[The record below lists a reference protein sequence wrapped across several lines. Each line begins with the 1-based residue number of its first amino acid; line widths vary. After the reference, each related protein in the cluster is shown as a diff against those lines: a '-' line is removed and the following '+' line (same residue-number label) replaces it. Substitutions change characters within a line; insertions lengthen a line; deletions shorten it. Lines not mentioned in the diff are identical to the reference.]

1 MKKKSTINFISG
13 LFIISVLLLFCGI
26 FKLNVYADEDNND
39 STAEI
44 ASSGPYRIIDLPIG
58 KTIDGAL
65 IHSQN
70 NRRYYDGILYKFTLT
85 KSGKMNFSTYTEF
98 AGIDYN
104 ILDEDGEKIYHGCS
118 GTMYYNDKLGMGR
131 DDFYFHISKG
141 TYYLEITSRWEYT
154 DDCPEISFEISTK
167 FTDAKA
173 NEGEPNDDFKD
184 ATILGREGKIR
195 GQFSISDVKDVYKI
209 NVNKKLIFTLKY
221 TSENDVIYDIEVFD
235 KNGDSTYKD
244 TYVDEKTSVH
254 KITLYPGANYIVL
267 ESATHWGG
275 THEMGNYTFDYSIR
289 QTLSSRNVAL
299 KSSTVSY
306 NGKVR
311 NPSVIVKDNVGRRLV
326 KGTDYDVYIPGGRRN
341 IGSYTY
347 KIVFKGDYKG
357 TVKKVFKII
366 PAKTKITKVVKT
378 RSGVKIAWSKSK
390 NASGYIIYRSADNG
404 SYKKIKSIS
413 SSKIST
419 YTDRSATLN
428 WTTYSYKVYVYKK
441 VNGKRYVSPVSAP
454 KSIYVY

>member
-26 FKLNVYADEDNND
+26 CKLNVYADEDNND

-44 ASSGPYRIIDLPIG
+44 ASSGSYRIINLPIG
-58 KTIDGAL
+58 KKISGAL
-65 IHSQN
+65 LQDEN
-70 NRRYYDGILYKFTLT
+70 DDRYYDGILYKFTLT
-85 KSGKMNFSTYTEF
+85 KSGKMSFSTYTEF
-98 AGIDYN
+98 PSINYN
-104 ILDEDGEKIYHGCS
+104 ILDEDGEEIYYPCR
-118 GTMYYNDKLGMGR
+118 GTMYYNEKLDMGR
-131 DDFYFHISKG
+131 DNFYFHLSKG
-141 TYYLEITSRWEYT
+141 TYYLQITTGSWYNSEW
-154 DDCPEISFEISTK
+154 PEWSFEISTK
-167 FTDAKA
+167 FTDAKV
-173 NEGEPNDDFKD
+173 NEGEPNDDFRS

-195 GQFSISDVKDVYKI
+195 GQFSISDVMDVYKI
-209 NVNKKLIFTLKY
+209 NVNKKQVLTLKY
-221 TSENDVIYDIEVFD
+221 TSEEAMPYSIEVFD
-235 KNGDSTYKD
+235 KSGDSIYRNG
-244 TYVDEKTSVH
+244 YVNQKNVVH
-254 KITLYPGANYIVL
+254 KVTLSPGTNYIVIDTMRYSSNL
-267 ESATHWGG
+267 HT
-275 THEMGNYTFDYSIR
+275 MGNYTLDYSIR

-326 KGTDYDVYIPGGRRN
+326 RGTDYDVYIPGGRRN

-441 VNGKRYVSPVSAP
+441 VNGKTYVSPVSAP